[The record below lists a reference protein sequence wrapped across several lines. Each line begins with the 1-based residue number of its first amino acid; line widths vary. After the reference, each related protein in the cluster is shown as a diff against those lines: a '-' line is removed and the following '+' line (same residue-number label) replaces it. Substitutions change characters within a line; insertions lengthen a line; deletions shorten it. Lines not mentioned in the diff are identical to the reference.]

1 MRPLD
6 RVEEGE
12 DQRDVGLVVAA
23 PAAAAPADGHHGR
36 LALGGRRGR
45 GGRAAVLGVRAA
57 LLAAPEMP
65 RQESKISFRTIM
77 RLEFNKTERC
87 FLLNPRD

>member
-23 PAAAAPADGHHGR
+23 PAAAAPAGHHGR

-45 GGRAAVLGVRAA
+45 RGRAAVLGVRAA

-65 RQESKISFRTIM
+65 RLESKGFSLVDNET
-77 RLEFNKTERC
+77 
-87 FLLNPRD
+87 